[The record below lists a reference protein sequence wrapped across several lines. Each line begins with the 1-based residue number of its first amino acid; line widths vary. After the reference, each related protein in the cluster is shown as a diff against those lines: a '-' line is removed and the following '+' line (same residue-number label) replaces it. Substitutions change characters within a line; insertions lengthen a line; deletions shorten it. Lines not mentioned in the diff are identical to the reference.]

1 MREKHQHPREEEEE
15 EDKRRTIIKKK
26 KRKKRSKNDSENRE
40 EALKAAEVRMCTS
53 SSSSFAS
60 SKTTFRLR
68 FVNLNFVSS
77 LVSRKTRDIFR
88 ERDLINHPPFLDVHE
103 GVSLIILM

>member
-26 KRKKRSKNDSENRE
+26 KRKKRSKNDSENE

-88 ERDLINHPPFLDVHE
+88 ERDLMNHPPFLDVHE
-103 GVSLIILM
+103 DVSLIILT

>member
-1 MREKHQHPREEEEE
+1 MHV
-15 EDKRRTIIKKK
+15 IIILV
-26 KRKKRSKNDSENRE
+26 RVVKNNFS
-40 EALKAAEVRMCTS
+40 
-53 SSSSFAS
+53 
-60 SKTTFRLR
+60 LR

-103 GVSLIILM
+103 DVSLIILMYNNTFIIIIITIHIIREYKKRERKFACS